1 MNPKSQT
8 TMDEYKHKPLVIL
21 VFFTAISQEKKKLE
35 TPSKIHK
42 QAHKLNKRGK
52 ENEER
57 NEEKNLV

>member
-1 MNPKSQT
+1 
-8 TMDEYKHKPLVIL
+8 MDEYKHKPLVIL